1 MIDRHTALA
10 PQIVTSRHLTD
21 ARRIAETLPIES
33 HTKHDEHTCREGKVG
48 IKCLFVEEEDGTER
62 LLLQGESAFLRVSF
76 PLQIALTPKCTDN
89 EQKQSDDHE
98 AQQGMEPKQIAEGEQ
113 EREE

>member
-10 PQIVTSRHLTD
+10 PQIVASRHLTD
-21 ARRIAETLPIES
+21 ARRIAEALSIES
-33 HTKHDEHTCREGKVG
+33 YTKHDEHSCREGKVG

-62 LLLQGESAFLRVSF
+62 LLLQGESVFSRVSF
-76 PLQIALTPKCTDN
+76 PLQIVLTPKCSDN

-98 AQQGMEPKQIAEGEQ
+98 AQQGMEPKQIADDEQ
-113 EREE
+113 KCEK